1 MQNLEQVFFER
12 LGDLEKS
19 LFERI
24 NTSEQTIRELNLKI
38 QQLEDRLSSL
48 ENGEFGTGIYLD
60 GCSEGDKKYIA
71 EISKKVGE

>member
-1 MQNLEQVFFER
+1 ME
-12 LGDLEKS
+12 EKIIT
-19 LFERI
+19 L
-24 NTSEQTIRELNLKI
+24 EQTIRELNLKL
-38 QQLEDRLSSL
+38 QQIEDRLSTL

>member
-1 MQNLEQVFFER
+1 ME
-12 LGDLEKS
+12 EKIAA
-19 LFERI
+19 L
-24 NTSEQTIRELNLKI
+24 EQTIRELNLKL
-38 QQLEDRLSSL
+38 QQLEDRISSL

>member
-1 MQNLEQVFFER
+1 ME
-12 LGDLEKS
+12 EKIAS
-19 LFERI
+19 L
-24 NTSEQTIRELNLKI
+24 EQTIRELTLKL

>member
-1 MQNLEQVFFER
+1 MEEKIISLEQ
-12 LGDLEKS
+12 
-19 LFERI
+19 
-24 NTSEQTIRELNLKI
+24 NIRELNLKI

>member
-1 MQNLEQVFFER
+1 ME
-12 LGDLEKS
+12 EKIAS
-19 LFERI
+19 L
-24 NTSEQTIRELNLKI
+24 EQTIRELNLKL
-38 QQLEDRLSSL
+38 QQLEDRLSTL

>member
-1 MQNLEQVFFER
+1 MEEKIISLEQ
-12 LGDLEKS
+12 
-19 LFERI
+19 
-24 NTSEQTIRELNLKI
+24 NIRELNLKI
-38 QQLEDRLSSL
+38 QQLEDRLSTL

>member
-1 MQNLEQVFFER
+1 ME
-12 LGDLEKS
+12 EKIAV
-19 LFERI
+19 L
-24 NTSEQTIRELNLKI
+24 EQTIRELNLKL

>member
-1 MQNLEQVFFER
+1 MEEKIVLLEQ
-12 LGDLEKS
+12 
-19 LFERI
+19 
-24 NTSEQTIRELNLKI
+24 NIRELNLKI
-38 QQLEDRLSSL
+38 QQLEDRLSNL

>member
-1 MQNLEQVFFER
+1 ME
-12 LGDLEKS
+12 EKIAA
-19 LFERI
+19 L
-24 NTSEQTIRELNLKI
+24 EQTIRELNLKL
-38 QQLEDRLSSL
+38 QQLENRLSSL

>member
-1 MQNLEQVFFER
+1 ME
-12 LGDLEKS
+12 EKFAV
-19 LFERI
+19 L
-24 NTSEQTIRELNLKI
+24 EQTIRELNLKI

>member
-1 MQNLEQVFFER
+1 MEEKIISLEQ
-12 LGDLEKS
+12 
-19 LFERI
+19 
-24 NTSEQTIRELNLKI
+24 NIRGLNLKI
-38 QQLEDRLSSL
+38 QQLEDRLSTL

>member
-1 MQNLEQVFFER
+1 ME
-12 LGDLEKS
+12 EKIAS
-19 LFERI
+19 L
-24 NTSEQTIRELNLKI
+24 EQTIRELNLKI
-38 QQLEDRLSSL
+38 QQLEDRLSAL

>member
-1 MQNLEQVFFER
+1 MEEKIISLEQ
-12 LGDLEKS
+12 
-19 LFERI
+19 
-24 NTSEQTIRELNLKI
+24 NIRELNLKI

-71 EISKKVGE
+71 EISKKVGV

>member
-1 MQNLEQVFFER
+1 MEEKIVSLEQ
-12 LGDLEKS
+12 
-19 LFERI
+19 
-24 NTSEQTIRELNLKI
+24 NIRELNLKL

>member
-1 MQNLEQVFFER
+1 MEEKIISLEQ
-12 LGDLEKS
+12 
-19 LFERI
+19 
-24 NTSEQTIRELNLKI
+24 NIRELNLKL
-38 QQLEDRLSSL
+38 QQLENRLSSL

>member
-1 MQNLEQVFFER
+1 MEEKIVLLEQ
-12 LGDLEKS
+12 
-19 LFERI
+19 
-24 NTSEQTIRELNLKI
+24 NIRELNLKI
-38 QQLEDRLSSL
+38 QQLENRLSNL

>member
-1 MQNLEQVFFER
+1 ME
-12 LGDLEKS
+12 EKIAA
-19 LFERI
+19 L
-24 NTSEQTIRELNLKI
+24 EQTIRELNLRL

-71 EISKKVGE
+71 EISKKVGA

>member
-1 MQNLEQVFFER
+1 MEEKIISLEQ
-12 LGDLEKS
+12 
-19 LFERI
+19 
-24 NTSEQTIRELNLKI
+24 NIRELNLKI
-38 QQLEDRLSSL
+38 QQLEDRLSNL

>member
-1 MQNLEQVFFER
+1 MEEKIILLEQ
-12 LGDLEKS
+12 
-19 LFERI
+19 
-24 NTSEQTIRELNLKI
+24 NIRELNLKI
-38 QQLEDRLSSL
+38 QQLEDRLSTL

>member
-1 MQNLEQVFFER
+1 MEEKIILLEQ
-12 LGDLEKS
+12 
-19 LFERI
+19 
-24 NTSEQTIRELNLKI
+24 NIRELILQI
-38 QQLEDRLSSL
+38 QQLEDRLSTL

>member
-1 MQNLEQVFFER
+1 ME
-12 LGDLEKS
+12 EKIAV
-19 LFERI
+19 L
-24 NTSEQTIRELNLKI
+24 EQTIRELILKL

>member
-1 MQNLEQVFFER
+1 ME
-12 LGDLEKS
+12 EKIAT
-19 LFERI
+19 L
-24 NTSEQTIRELNLKI
+24 EQTIRELNLKL
-38 QQLEDRLSSL
+38 QQLEDRVSSL

>member
-1 MQNLEQVFFER
+1 MKEKIISLEQ
-12 LGDLEKS
+12 
-19 LFERI
+19 
-24 NTSEQTIRELNLKI
+24 NIRELNLKI
-38 QQLEDRLSSL
+38 QQLEDRLSTL

>member
-1 MQNLEQVFFER
+1 ME
-12 LGDLEKS
+12 EKIAA
-19 LFERI
+19 L
-24 NTSEQTIRELNLKI
+24 EQTIRELNLKL

>member
-1 MQNLEQVFFER
+1 ME
-12 LGDLEKS
+12 EKIAT
-19 LFERI
+19 L
-24 NTSEQTIRELNLKI
+24 EQTIRELILKL

>member
-1 MQNLEQVFFER
+1 MEEKISSLEQ
-12 LGDLEKS
+12 
-19 LFERI
+19 I
-24 NTSEQTIRELNLKI
+24 IRELNLKI
-38 QQLEDRLSSL
+38 QQLEDRLSTL

>member
-1 MQNLEQVFFER
+1 MEEKIISFEQ
-12 LGDLEKS
+12 K
-19 LFERI
+19 
-24 NTSEQTIRELNLKI
+24 IRELNLKI
-38 QQLEDRLSSL
+38 QQLEDRLSNL